1 MRILVVHNFYQQ
13 PGGEDQVFRDE
24 AALLRQHGQDVSTLE
39 FDNDA
44 IAKMGAAGRVALARK
59 TIWNADSYARI
70 RQTCQSF
77 RAEVVHFHNTFPLVS
92 PAGYAAARDAG
103 AAVVQTLHNYR
114 LICPAATL
122 FRQGGVCEQCVGRA
136 VPWPGVAHKCY
147 RGSRSATAVTAGM
160 LAWHRMRGTY
170 RNAVDRYIALTEFAR
185 SKLIEGGLPPAK
197 LVVKPNFVPD
207 LPEGSGSGD
216 FVLFVGRLVL
226 EKGIATL
233 LSAWKLPK
241 SGALSGL
248 KLRIIGDGP
257 LAEQVRAAAAENPQ
271 VVYDGR
277 RSPQEVCDALGQA
290 RLLVFPSQWYEG
302 LPRTI
307 IEAYAKGTP
316 VLASRLG
323 SMIELVQEGRTGGLF
338 QPGDP
343 ADLIR
348 QASLLVDNVAGLVE
362 LRRGARAAFLAR
374 YTADQNYR
382 MLQAVYDQ
390 AVRASPARSGSD
402 SGSSPGSFP
411 GSQPAV

>member
-24 AALLRQHGQDVSTLE
+24 AALLRQHGQDLLTLE
-39 FDNDA
+39 FHNDA
-44 IAKMGAAGRVALARK
+44 IAEMGAAGRLALARK
-59 TIWNADSYARI
+59 TIWNNDSYKRT
-70 RQTCQSF
+70 RESCQSF
-77 RAEVVHFHNTFPLVS
+77 RPQVVHFHNTFPLVS

-122 FRQGGVCEQCVGRA
+122 FRQGSVCEQCVGRTL
-136 VPWPGVAHKCY
+136 PWPGVVHKCY
-147 RGSRSATAVTAGM
+147 RDSRSASAVTASM
-160 LAWHRMRGTY
+160 LAWHKLRGTY
-170 RNAVDRYIALTEFAR
+170 ANAVDRFIALTEFAR
-185 SKLIEGGLPPAK
+185 AKLIQGGLPAAK
-197 LVVKPNFVPD
+197 LLIKPNFVPD
-207 LPEGSGSGD
+207 LAQGTGNGD
-216 FVLFVGRLVL
+216 FVLFVGRLVP

-233 LSAWKLPK
+233 LSAWSLARTGP
-241 SGALSGL
+241 LSRL
-248 KLRIIGDGP
+248 KLRIMGDGP
-257 LAEQVRAAAAENPQ
+257 LAEQVRAAAAQNPQ
-271 VVYDGR
+271 IVYDGR
-277 RSPQEVCDALGQA
+277 RTPQEVCDTLGLAQ
-290 RLLVFPSQWYEG
+290 LLIFPSQWYEG

-323 SMIELVQEGRTGGLF
+323 SMIELVQEGQTGALF

-348 QASLLVDNVAGLVE
+348 QASRLVDNVAVLAE

-382 MLQAVYDQ
+382 MLMAVYEQ
-390 AVRASPARSGSD
+390 AMQASPFGSA
-402 SGSSPGSFP
+402 SGSSSGSSEGP
-411 GSQPAV
+411 QPAA